1 MNKGSS
7 GHEVAKY
14 LKENNGKAYIEN
26 IADSLGWSADFA
38 SAVIRDMQD
47 LRKTVKISS
56 GAVCL
61 TDLGFAELAK
71 VQ

>member
-14 LKENNGKAYIEN
+14 LKKNNGEAYIEN
-26 IADSLGWSADFA
+26 IAHSLGWSAGFA

-47 LRKTVKISS
+47 LKKTVKISGGVVS
-56 GAVCL
+56 L
-61 TDLGFAELAK
+61 TDVGVAELAK